1 MYIKTHRP
9 WLRSFATEAPG
20 GDSSPKP
27 DADRLTD
34 LVNGTTPP
42 AQEGGSEAPETPEP
56 DENPEAGSEA
66 PGDTEEGWEEHFP
79 DQTPAAVKAS
89 LDEWKKRSREWEK
102 RSKENHTALEKLRAD
117 SETEGSTATA
127 QLQDE
132 LHLYQDVVAYAI
144 ANGTAAQIPDLV
156 DSMSF
161 RQAHA
166 LLDREDEDYET
177 KLGELI
183 TKRLGP
189 APTPV
194 ERAPHQT
201 NGTETY
207 RDHSKT
213 VGDQLYEEL
222 YGSK

>member
-1 MYIKTHRP
+1 MYVKTHRP
-9 WLRSFATEAPG
+9 WLRSFAAETPG
-20 GDSSPKP
+20 GGSSPKP
-27 DADRLTD
+27 NADQLTG

-42 AQEGGSEAPETPEP
+42 AQEGGSETPETPKSAET
-56 DENPEAGSEA
+56 PEAGSEA
-66 PGDTEEGWEEHFP
+66 PGDTTEGWEEHFP
-79 DQTPAAVKAS
+79 DQTPSAVKDS

-117 SETEGSTATA
+117 SETEVSTTTA
-127 QLQDE
+127 QLQGE

-189 APTPV
+189 APV

-201 NGTETY
+201 KGTETY

>member
-1 MYIKTHRP
+1 MYVKLHRP
-9 WLRSFATEAPG
+9 WLRSFAAEAPG
-20 GDSSPKP
+20 GGSSPKP

-34 LVNGTTPP
+34 LANGTTPP
-42 AQEGGSEAPETPEP
+42 AQEDGSEALETPDPTET
-56 DENPEAGSEA
+56 PEAGSEA
-66 PGDTEEGWEEHFP
+66 PGDIKEAWEEHFP
-79 DQTPAAVKAS
+79 SQTPEEVKAS

-102 RSKENHTALEKLRAD
+102 RSKDNHTALEKLRAESGTED
-117 SETEGSTATA
+117 SAATA
-127 QLQDE
+127 QLQGE
-132 LHLYQDVVAYAI
+132 LHLYQDVIAYAI

-166 LLDREDEDYET
+166 LLDRGDEDYET
-177 KLGELI
+177 KLGDLI

-189 APTPV
+189 APTSV
-194 ERAPHQT
+194 ERAPHMT